1 MQPGTVVACG
11 TGDYKLT
18 RKDLEHLVNASGAYD
33 FALENGNIVIRATP
47 TANEEI
53 ETASF
58 RALVQDGALVLS
70 GIEEGAFFRVY
81 DAGGLFVSEG
91 RVQAGFPA
99 KVFSLSYVKKL
110 ASKCQVV
117 DSGPGEVRD
126 GEIVI
131 IIFGKS

>member
-91 RVQAGFPA
+91 RVQAGGTACRLPGKGVFFILCKEA
-99 KVFSLSYVKKL
+99 CVKVSS
-110 ASKCQVV
+110 
-117 DSGPGEVRD
+117 R
-126 GEIVI
+126 
-131 IIFGKS
+131 